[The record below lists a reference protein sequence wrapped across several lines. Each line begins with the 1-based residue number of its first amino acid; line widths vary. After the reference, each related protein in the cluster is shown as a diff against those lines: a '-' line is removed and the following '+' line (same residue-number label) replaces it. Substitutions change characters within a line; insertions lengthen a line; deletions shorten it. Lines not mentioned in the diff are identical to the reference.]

1 MYRGNKTDL
10 TLGKSVYS
18 HLLVSNVT
26 KVLLVIL
33 YIIQIIKQNK
43 TKQNKTSS
51 VNINISNIIWL
62 FKLLILMDVHFL

>member
-10 TLGKSVYS
+10 PLGKSVYF